1 MKITEQELKQIIK
14 EELNEMMDEPIE
26 ELDDLVG
33 APLTPKEREE
43 SDKSYEKKMRAKEMS
58 PEMSDILYN
67 LRAKGL
73 TKEQIMLLVQ
83 QELDKY

>member
-14 EELNEMMDEPIE
+14 EELNEMMDEPME
-26 ELDDLVG
+26 ELDSLVG

-58 PEMSDILYN
+58 PEMSDTLSN
-67 LRAKGL
+67 LQAKGL

>member
-14 EELNEMMDEPIE
+14 EELNEMMDEPME

-33 APLTPKEREE
+33 APLTPEEREE
-43 SDKSYEKKMRAKEMS
+43 SDKSYQEKMRARKL
-58 PEMSDILYN
+58 SDILSD
-67 LRAKGL
+67 LQAKGL

>member
-14 EELNEMMDEPIE
+14 EELNEMMDEPME
-26 ELDDLVG
+26 KLDNLVG

-43 SDKSYEKKMRAKEMS
+43 SDKSYVKKMRAR
-58 PEMSDILYN
+58 EMSDILSD
-67 LRAKGL
+67 LQAKGL